1 MSQSNLETIKE
12 EEIVPNMKGSRLNKA
27 LTVS

>member
-12 EEIVPNMKGSRLNKA
+12 EEIVPNVKGGRLNKA
-27 LTVS
+27 LTTS